1 MKLSS
6 CVQTNLGIQDIIKV
20 RGWQVSPAELEAALL
35 SHPMICD
42 AAVLGVDLDDERG
55 ELPRAYIT
63 VERDKSHSLEQPT
76 DEDILAFM
84 GDRLAKY
91 KALAG
96 GIERVGTIPR
106 GPSGKILKARMK
118 EEALNKIKVLPS
130 KGSKNQQIGINR
142 TNPRKRGTKGEDVLQ
157 ETGISVTKRVRT
169 LNGKSNSGA
178 SVEQDHARELEVPHE
193 LTNTV

>member
-20 RGWQVSPAELEAALL
+20 RGWQVSPAELEAVLL
-35 SHPMICD
+35 SHPMIRD

-63 VERDKSHSLEQPT
+63 VEQDRSQSLEQPT

-96 GIERVGTIPR
+96 GIERVDTIPR
-106 GPSGKILKARMK
+106 GPGGKILKAWMK
-118 EEALNKIKVLPS
+118 EEPLDKIKVLPS
-130 KGSKNQQIGINR
+130 KGSAKRNQR
-142 TNPRKRGTKGEDVLQ
+142 DKSEKRGTKGEDVLQ
-157 ETGISVTKRVRT
+157 ETAYSITKRVMT
-169 LNGKSNSGA
+169 LNGKSNSGP
-178 SVEQDHARELEVPHE
+178 SIEQDHARELKVPHE
-193 LTNTV
+193 LN